1 VITSPPVAE
10 SHSKPKRILVVDD
23 EEDVQVLVCR
33 ILRDVGYEVD
43 SASDGGEAIEKIGH
57 RKPDLL
63 VLDLM
68 MPGIDG
74 WGVLE
79 HLRKMPDAP
88 PVVVVTARA
97 DYSSFARGVREG
109 ASAYVFK
116 PFRFH
121 ELVATCQ
128 KVLLSGVR
136 RTVSEER
143 RKRERRNLMVDVK
156 VLSKDRA
163 GFIVNWLLMPYLN
176 SAVRMLEEGFASRED
191 IDQAVVLGLAHPMGP
206 LQLLDLIGLD
216 TALYISEVLFDEFK
230 DPLYAPPP
238 LLKRMVT
245 AGYLGRKSR
254 HGFYTYD

>member
-1 VITSPPVAE
+1 VIPSHPVAE
-10 SHSKPKRILVVDD
+10 PPSKPKRILVVDD

-33 ILRDVGYEVD
+33 ILRDVGYEVEA
-43 SASDGGEAIEKIGH
+43 ASDGGEAIEKIGQ

-79 HLRKMPDAP
+79 HLRKVSDAP

-97 DYSSFARGVREG
+97 DYGSFARGVREG

-128 KVLLSGVR
+128 KVLLSGAR
-136 RTVSEER
+136 RTVSDER
-143 RKRERRNLMVDVK
+143 RKKERRALMVDVK

-163 GFIVNWLLMPYLN
+163 PIALGELVNLGPGGAQIDLGVPLEVGDTVRIAFHSPAGGFPLSLDGEIRWRGAAP
-176 SAVRMLEEGFASRED
+176 RGFSHGLVFGGISPED
-191 IDQAVVLGLAHPMGP
+191 QRALA
-206 LQLLDLIGLD
+206 
-216 TALYISEVLFDEFK
+216 E
-230 DPLYAPPP
+230 
-238 LLKRMVT
+238 LLKPR
-245 AGYLGRKSR
+245 
-254 HGFYTYD
+254 D

>member
-1 VITSPPVAE
+1 VAE
-10 SHSKPKRILVVDD
+10 TPARPKRILVVDD

-43 SASDGGEAIEKIGH
+43 AASDGGEAIEKISQK
-57 RKPDLL
+57 KPDLL

-79 HLRKMPDAP
+79 HLRKVPDAP

-97 DYSSFARGVREG
+97 DYGSFARGVREG

-136 RTVSEER
+136 RTVSDER
-143 RKRERRNLMVDVK
+143 RKRERRALMVDVK

-163 GFIVNWLLMPYLN
+163 PIALGELVNLGPGGAQIDLGVPLEVGDTVRIAFHSPAGGFPLSLDGEIRWRGAAP
-176 SAVRMLEEGFASRED
+176 RGFSHGLVFGGISPED
-191 IDQAVVLGLAHPMGP
+191 ERALA
-206 LQLLDLIGLD
+206 
-216 TALYISEVLFDEFK
+216 E
-230 DPLYAPPP
+230 
-238 LLKRMVT
+238 LLKPR
-245 AGYLGRKSR
+245 
-254 HGFYTYD
+254 D

>member
-1 VITSPPVAE
+1 VIPSLPVTETSG
-10 SHSKPKRILVVDD
+10 KPKRILVVDD

-43 SASDGGEAIEKIGH
+43 AASGGREAIEKIAEA
-57 RKPDLL
+57 KPDLL

-79 HLRKMPDAP
+79 HLRKVPDAP

-97 DYSSFARGVREG
+97 DYASFARGVREG

-136 RTVSEER
+136 RTVADER
-143 RKRERRNLMVDVK
+143 RKRNRRALMVDVK

-163 GFIVNWLLMPYLN
+163 PIALGELVNLGPGGAQIDLGVPLDVGDTVRIAFHSPAGGFPLSLDGEIRWRG
-176 SAVRMLEEGFASRED
+176 AVPRGFSH
-191 IDQAVVLGLAHPMGP
+191 GLVFA
-206 LQLLDLIGLD
+206 
-216 TALYISEVLFDEFK
+216 ALSPDDERA
-230 DPLYAPPP
+230 LAE
-238 LLKRMVT
+238 LLKPR
-245 AGYLGRKSR
+245 
-254 HGFYTYD
+254 D

>member
-1 VITSPPVAE
+1 M
-10 SHSKPKRILVVDD
+10 
-23 EEDVQVLVCR
+23 LVCR

-43 SASDGGEAIEKIGH
+43 AASDGGEAIEKISQK
-57 RKPDLL
+57 KPDLL

-79 HLRKMPDAP
+79 HLRKVPDAP

-97 DYSSFARGVREG
+97 DYGSFARGVREG

-136 RTVSEER
+136 RTVSDER
-143 RKRERRNLMVDVK
+143 RKRERRALMVDVK

-163 GFIVNWLLMPYLN
+163 PIALGELVNLGPGGAQIDLGVPLEVGDTVRIAFHSPAGGFPLSLDGEIRWRGAAP
-176 SAVRMLEEGFASRED
+176 RGFSHGLVFGGISPED
-191 IDQAVVLGLAHPMGP
+191 ERALA
-206 LQLLDLIGLD
+206 
-216 TALYISEVLFDEFK
+216 E
-230 DPLYAPPP
+230 
-238 LLKRMVT
+238 LLKPR
-245 AGYLGRKSR
+245 
-254 HGFYTYD
+254 D

>member
-1 VITSPPVAE
+1 MAE
-10 SHSKPKRILVVDD
+10 TPSKPKRILVVDD

-33 ILRDVGYEVD
+33 ILRDVGYEVEA
-43 SASDGGEAIEKIGH
+43 ASDGGEAIEKIGQ

-79 HLRKMPDAP
+79 HLRKVPDAP

-97 DYSSFARGVREG
+97 DYGSFARGVREG

-143 RKRERRNLMVDVK
+143 RKKERRALMVDVK

-163 GFIVNWLLMPYLN
+163 PIALGELVNLGPGGAQIDLGVPLEVGDTVRIAFHSPAGGFPLSLDGEIRWRGAAP
-176 SAVRMLEEGFASRED
+176 RGFSHGLVFGGISPED
-191 IDQAVVLGLAHPMGP
+191 QRALA
-206 LQLLDLIGLD
+206 
-216 TALYISEVLFDEFK
+216 E
-230 DPLYAPPP
+230 
-238 LLKRMVT
+238 LLKPR
-245 AGYLGRKSR
+245 
-254 HGFYTYD
+254 D

>member
-10 SHSKPKRILVVDD
+10 SQSRPKRILVVDD

-79 HLRKMPDAP
+79 HLRKVPDAP

-97 DYSSFARGVREG
+97 DDSSFARGVREG

-143 RKRERRNLMVDVK
+143 RKRERRDLMVDVK

-163 GFIVNWLLMPYLN
+163 PIALGELVNLGPGGAQIDLGVPLEVGDTVRIAFHSPAGGFPLSLDGEIRWRGTAP
-176 SAVRMLEEGFASRED
+176 RGFSHGLVFAGLSGED
-191 IDQAVVLGLAHPMGP
+191 ERALG
-206 LQLLDLIGLD
+206 D
-216 TALYISEVLFDEFK
+216 
-230 DPLYAPPP
+230 
-238 LLKRMVT
+238 LLKPR
-245 AGYLGRKSR
+245 
-254 HGFYTYD
+254 D

>member
-1 VITSPPVAE
+1 MTETP
-10 SHSKPKRILVVDD
+10 SKAKRILVVDD

-33 ILRDVGYEVD
+33 ILRDVGYEVEA
-43 SASDGGEAIEKIGH
+43 ASDGGEAIEKIGQ

-79 HLRKMPDAP
+79 HLRKVPDAP

-97 DYSSFARGVREG
+97 DYGSFARGVREG

-143 RKRERRNLMVDVK
+143 RKKERRALMVDVK

-163 GFIVNWLLMPYLN
+163 PIALGELVNLGPGGAQIDLGVPLEVGDTVRIAFHSPAGGFPLSLDGEIRWRGAAPRGFSHGLVFGGI
-176 SAVRMLEEGFASRED
+176 SAED
-191 IDQAVVLGLAHPMGP
+191 QRALA
-206 LQLLDLIGLD
+206 
-216 TALYISEVLFDEFK
+216 E
-230 DPLYAPPP
+230 
-238 LLKRMVT
+238 LLKPR
-245 AGYLGRKSR
+245 
-254 HGFYTYD
+254 D

>member
-10 SHSKPKRILVVDD
+10 SQSRPKRILVVDD

-79 HLRKMPDAP
+79 HLRKVPDAP

-143 RKRERRNLMVDVK
+143 RKRERRDLMVDVK

-163 GFIVNWLLMPYLN
+163 PIALGELVNLGPGGAQIDLGVPLEVGDTVRIAFHSPAGGFPLSLDGEIRWRGTAP
-176 SAVRMLEEGFASRED
+176 RGFSHGLVFAGLSGED
-191 IDQAVVLGLAHPMGP
+191 ERALG
-206 LQLLDLIGLD
+206 D
-216 TALYISEVLFDEFK
+216 
-230 DPLYAPPP
+230 
-238 LLKRMVT
+238 LLKPR
-245 AGYLGRKSR
+245 
-254 HGFYTYD
+254 D

>member
-163 GFIVNWLLMPYLN
+163 PIALGELVNLGPGGAQIDLGVPLEVGDTVRIAFHSPAGGFPLSLDGEIRWRGAAP
-176 SAVRMLEEGFASRED
+176 RGFSHGLVFAGLSSED
-191 IDQAVVLGLAHPMGP
+191 ERALG
-206 LQLLDLIGLD
+206 D
-216 TALYISEVLFDEFK
+216 
-230 DPLYAPPP
+230 
-238 LLKRMVT
+238 LLKPR
-245 AGYLGRKSR
+245 
-254 HGFYTYD
+254 D